1 MNKQATL
8 AGSAILGQRG
18 VKAFG
23 QAAAEFDP
31 ARQARWLNVA
41 GRNLDKSRSVM
52 LRGAGSEEALH
63 RGVAFNTMNAER
75 RGAPMTGAHPMRRA
89 SDKPLQIA
97 QGISVGGR
105 P

>member
-1 MNKQATL
+1 
-8 AGSAILGQRG
+8 
-18 VKAFG
+18 
-23 QAAAEFDP
+23 
-31 ARQARWLNVA
+31 
-41 GRNLDKSRSVM
+41 
-52 LRGAGSEEALH
+52 
-63 RGVAFNTMNAER
+63 MNAER